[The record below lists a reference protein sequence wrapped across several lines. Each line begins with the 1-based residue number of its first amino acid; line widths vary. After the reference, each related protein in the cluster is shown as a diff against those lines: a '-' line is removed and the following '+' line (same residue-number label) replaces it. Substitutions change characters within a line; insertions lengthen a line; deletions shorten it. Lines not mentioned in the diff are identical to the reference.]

1 MKALVLAAA
10 LAAIAAPGST
20 ALAGATAHEARI
32 QPEAVTTTVMADAG
46 RLGSAGLTALNGGTH
61 WAPPQQHQAAADEQF
76 AAMVEDV
83 DTGTLL
89 VAIGVIAFLLARPLG
104 RLLRRQEQ
112 QRRATALASTL
123 HH

>member
-20 ALAGATAHEARI
+20 ALAGATTRDANA

-46 RLGSAGLTALNGGTH
+46 RLGSNGLSALNGGSH
-61 WAPPQQHQAAADEQF
+61 WTPPRHQADADVQF
-76 AAMVEDV
+76 EAVLADL

-89 VAIGVIAFLLARPLG
+89 VGIGAIAFLLSRPLG

-123 HH
+123 PRH

>member
-1 MKALVLAAA
+1 MKALVIAVA

-20 ALAGATAHEARI
+20 ALAGATAPEVRS

-46 RLGSAGLTALNGGTH
+46 RLGSAGLTALNGGSH
-61 WAPPQQHQAAADEQF
+61 WAPPQHQAAADEQF
-76 AAMVEDV
+76 AALLDDV
-83 DTGTLL
+83 GTGPLL
-89 VAIGVIAFLLARPLG
+89 IAIGVIAFILSRPLG